1 MAFVAGNGA
10 EECAVR
16 LWVCSLRPHRSSR
29 SPGFNRYHRIRR
41 NLALNDYRG
50 VPTPVLL
57 LTLLLLGECLWQRGQ
72 HLDDA
77 FMPSAATGSSTSLRH

>member
-1 MAFVAGNGA
+1 MAFLAGNGA

-16 LWVCSLRPHRSSR
+16 LWVCSLRPYRSCR
-29 SPGFNRYHRIRR
+29 SPVINGDYRLRR
-41 NLALNDYRG
+41 NLVLNDYRG

-57 LTLLLLGECLWQRGQ
+57 LTLLLLAECLWQRGR

-77 FMPSAATGSSTSLRH
+77 FMPSAASGSSTALRD

>member
-1 MAFVAGNGA
+1 MAFVGCNGA

-16 LWVCSLRPHRSSR
+16 LWVCSLRPLPRSR

-41 NLALNDYRG
+41 NLAVEDYRG

-57 LTLLLLGECLWQRGQ
+57 LTLLLLGGILWQRGR
-72 HLDDA
+72 HLDGA
-77 FMPSAATGSSTSLRH
+77 FMPSAAIWSGTSLRD